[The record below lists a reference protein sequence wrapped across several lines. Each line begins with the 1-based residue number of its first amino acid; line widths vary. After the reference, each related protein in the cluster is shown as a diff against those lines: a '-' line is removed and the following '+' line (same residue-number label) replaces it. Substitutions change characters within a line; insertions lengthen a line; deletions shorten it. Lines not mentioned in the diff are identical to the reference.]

1 MQWYLGGIKH
11 LILARCAFMK
21 MEPYVSQ
28 ITHQQQLSIY
38 VYGEYGK
45 DFVFIWLQQTEDSSS
60 NLQGYC
66 TFFLD

>member
-1 MQWYLGGIKH
+1 
-11 LILARCAFMK
+11 MK
-21 MEPYVSQ
+21 VEPYVSQ
-28 ITHQQQLSIY
+28 ITQQQQLSIY

-66 TFFLD
+66 TFSLD

>member
-11 LILARCAFMK
+11 LILARCAVMK
-21 MEPYVSQ
+21 VEPYVSQ
-28 ITHQQQLSIY
+28 ITQQQQLSIY

-45 DFVFIWLQQTEDSSS
+45 DFVFISLQQTEDSSS

-66 TFFLD
+66 TFSLD